1 MSFAVKS
8 SALLL
13 LSLYMYDVA
22 QVNSLRSRYAISR
35 MMGLDSP
42 KSSRVISDS
51 RLFLELSDILN
62 DESSEF
68 LDALRRQMDGT
79 VVVNANP
86 REISNRIKSFF
97 TIVSKRSPEEILHF
111 KKVCI

>member
-8 SALLL
+8 YALLL

-22 QVNSLRSRYAISR
+22 QVNSLRLRYAISR
-35 MMGLDSP
+35 MGLASS